1 MSIEEQIRV
10 QERRSQDRIL
20 RWHELHDKVNL
31 GRSTVWR
38 MERDGLF
45 PRRRQISPGS
55 VGWLASEVD
64 AWLQS
69 RVAV

>member
-1 MSIEEQIRV
+1 MSLREILRT
-10 QERRSQDRIL
+10 QEQDRIL
-20 RWHELHDKVNL
+20 RWHELHAKVNL
-31 GRSTVWR
+31 GRSTIWR

-45 PRRRQISPGS
+45 PRRRQISPGC
-55 VGWLASEVD
+55 VGWVASEVD